1 MAEEK
6 MSEKSLGERVWYKK
20 WPPQVPKC
28 IDYPDCSLA
37 DFLQETVLKSERSL
51 ATHFLGSIL
60 TYRQLWE
67 GVRCFAAGLSAL
79 GLRKGDV
86 CALMLPN
93 SPQYIISYYA
103 CQLLGITVTAVN
115 PTYRALEIRH
125 QLKDSGAKA
134 LIVLDAIFQEAE
146 KGLDGT
152 KVEHIIG
159 TSIVDV
165 CGFSPIKV
173 FLGKLLKKIPTGR
186 LPKDTVPF
194 TDLLKTAPRTHNVN
208 IDPAN
213 DIAVLQYT
221 GGTTGLPKG
230 AMLTHRNI
238 VANTLQCDAWLWKRR
253 PGMGIIGILP
263 LFHSYAMTTVM
274 NMAIKIGGF
283 QLLFPRPPADMEELF
298 RTVKNLSALG
308 DFVMPGVALLFNKI
322 NIHPKVKEYD
332 LNSLKMAVSG
342 AGPLPLEVQD
352 RFEEVTGSVIIEGYG
367 LSEATPVTHANPINK
382 DLRKQGTI
390 GLPFPDTDIKI
401 MDKET
406 GTKELPP
413 LPFAVAETGGLS
425 HEQTLEADA
434 FTGEL
439 VIRGPQVMKGYL
451 HDQEES
457 AAALR
462 NGWLYTGDIACL
474 DSEGYTIIR
483 DRAKDMIKCKGYPV
497 FPAEVEDL
505 LHKNP
510 FVQEAAVIGLP
521 DEAKGELV
529 KAFVVLDPAKKGQVS
544 SKEIQEWAKD
554 KMAPYK
560 VPSIIEFRDSLPTTM
575 VGKVLRRV
583 LKEEEKAKR
592 GGKVR
597 PRSR

>member
-1 MAEEK
+1 MEGK
-6 MSEKSLGERVWYKK
+6 MSEKTLGERIWYKK

-28 IDYPDCSLA
+28 QDYPDCSLA
-37 DFLQETVLKSERSL
+37 DFLQETVSKSKKSM
-51 ATHFLGSIL
+51 ATHFLGSVL
-60 TYRQLWE
+60 TYEELWDA
-67 GVRCFAAGLSAL
+67 VRCFATGLSRL
-79 GLRKGDV
+79 GLRKGNV

-93 SPQYIISYYA
+93 SPQYVIAYYA
-103 CQLLGITVTAVN
+103 CQLLGVTVTAIN
-115 PTYRALEIRH
+115 PTYKALEIRH
-125 QLKDSGAKA
+125 QLKDAGAKA

-152 KVEHIIG
+152 KVEHVIG
-159 TSIVDV
+159 TNIVDL
-165 CGFSPIKV
+165 CGFSHLKI
-173 FLGKLLKKIPTGR
+173 FLGKLLKKIPTGP
-186 LPKDTVPF
+186 LPADAVPF
-194 TDLLKTAPRTHNVN
+194 TDLLKTPPQIPEVA
-208 IDPAN
+208 IDPAH

-238 VANTLQCDAWLWKRR
+238 VANTLQCDAWLWQRK
-253 PGMGIIGILP
+253 PGMGLIGILP

-274 NMAIKIGGF
+274 NMAIRIGGF

-298 RTVKNLSALG
+298 VTLKKLSSLG
-308 DFVMPGVALLFNKI
+308 DFVMPGVAILFNKI
-322 NIHPKVKEYD
+322 NLHPKVTDYD
-332 LNSLKMAVSG
+332 LSALKMAISG

-390 GLPFPDTDIKI
+390 GLPFPDTDAKI
-401 MDKET
+401 MDRET
-406 GTKELPP
+406 GTKELSP
-413 LPFAVAETGGLS
+413 LPFAVAETGGLTA
-425 HEQTLEADA
+425 EQALEADA
-434 FTGEL
+434 YTGEL
-439 VIRGPQVMKGYL
+439 VIKGPQVMKGYL
-451 HDQEES
+451 HQQEES

-462 NGWLYTGDIACL
+462 DGWLYTGDIACM

-521 DEAKGELV
+521 DEAKGEQV

-544 SKEIQEWAKD
+544 PNDIQDWARD

-560 VPSIIEFRDSLPTTM
+560 IPSLIEFRESLPTTM

-583 LKEEEKAKR
+583 LKEEEMAK
-592 GGKVR
+592 KEKE
-597 PRSR
+597 S